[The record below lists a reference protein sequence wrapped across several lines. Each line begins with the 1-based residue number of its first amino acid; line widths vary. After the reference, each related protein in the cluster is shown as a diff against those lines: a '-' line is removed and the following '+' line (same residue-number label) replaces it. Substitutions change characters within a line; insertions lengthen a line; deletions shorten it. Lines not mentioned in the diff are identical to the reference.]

1 MWPNPQETADLVTFT
16 DEILKRKLHFLY
28 SEMDMQREY
37 IWTSR
42 TSNAQFSYV
51 FFGFNACRDSSQ
63 ITPYYLKLHFVVSV
77 FLYVPPT
84 FQKYLFLEHLCTMTS
99 VSSIKNDSIAATPDS
114 FKDCILA
121 CKINNQVHT
130 NFEKRK
136 VPQAASGNFVQ
147 KWLLCKTYVLCN
159 IFFFVCGQNSTTQKQ
174 MQRQI

>member
-1 MWPNPQETADLVTFT
+1 M
-16 DEILKRKLHFLY
+16 
-28 SEMDMQREY
+28 
-37 IWTSR
+37 
-42 TSNAQFSYV
+42 
-51 FFGFNACRDSSQ
+51 
-63 ITPYYLKLHFVVSV
+63 LHFVVSV

-99 VSSIKNDSIAATPDS
+99 VSSIKNDSIAATLDF

-147 KWLLCKTYVLCN
+147 K
-159 IFFFVCGQNSTTQKQ
+159 
-174 MQRQI
+174 